1 MYFGYFE
8 KPLPPRIP
16 ECIRNTPLPFFSG
29 LNGSLRQGH
38 WGEWMFCS
46 GFGKSRAGETLRPE
60 GVGVTRPTTTP
71 TRESASSKETTAPP
85 WPMFRSPMDPA
96 NPERK
101 PPLRYEGKIY
111 RPWMEMDSILI
122 QTTIGCT
129 HNRCTFCDMYRDR
142 KFRVRPLE
150 EVGEDIDT
158 ARDWFGRI
166 DSMFLTDGNVLATPT
181 EYLHAIL
188 KKIET
193 TIPECRSVSLYASFN
208 DIRRKSAEELAMLR
222 EAGLRTA
229 YVGLESGDPETLERI
244 HKRMTAE
251 QAVEGMEKA
260 RAAGIGVL
268 VSLILGLGGKDRSEI
283 HARRTVDLLNR
294 LRPGQI
300 AVLSLAVQPGTP
312 LAEDVRT
319 GKFVQATPSQIL
331 EEERILLEN
340 LGDFETI
347 YWGDHV
353 SNITPKRGRLPAAR
367 KAFLEQIE
375 RDIVEH
381 PVTRLAVLPVEPW

>member
-1 MYFGYFE
+1 MNGDSAIGKLPAPDALAAEMETFRATPLRRAGLQNRPNAAGARLFGFIHRYPVSGTRNFPGFSSLTLGYVLE
-8 KPLPPRIP
+8 PTRAIPTFRLPPSFSR
-16 ECIRNTPLPFFSG
+16 LP
-29 LNGSLRQGH
+29 
-38 WGEWMFCS
+38 
-46 GFGKSRAGETLRPE
+46 K
-60 GVGVTRPTTTP
+60 
-71 TRESASSKETTAPP
+71 KDAPV
-85 WPMFRSPMDPA
+85 
-96 NPERK
+96 
-101 PPLRYEGKIY
+101 RYEGKIY

-142 KFRVRPLE
+142 KFRIRPPA
-150 EVGEDIDT
+150 EVLEDIET

-166 DSMFLTDGNVLATPT
+166 DSMFLTDGNVLAIPT
-181 EYLHAIL
+181 GDLHAIL
-188 KKIET
+188 EKIET

-208 DIRRKSAEELAMLR
+208 DIRRKSAEELTRLR
-222 EAGLRTA
+222 NAGLRTA
-229 YVGLESGDPETLERI
+229 YVGLESGDPETLARI
-244 HKRMTAE
+244 DKRMTPE

-260 RAAGIGVL
+260 RAAGIEVL
-268 VSLILGLGGKDRSEI
+268 VSLILGLGGEERSEI
-283 HARRTVDLLNR
+283 HARRTADLLNR
-294 LRPGQI
+294 LRPDQI

-312 LAEDVRT
+312 LAEDVQT

-331 EEERILLEN
+331 EEERILLES
-340 LGDFETI
+340 LDDFETV

-375 RDIVEH
+375 RDLAEH